1 MIYVWPSFD
10 SHVTVLDS
18 YNIKETSVPN
28 LDVYTD
34 VELYIYRLTHSC
46 ETDNSE

>member
-1 MIYVWPSFD
+1 MSDRPLT
-10 SHVTVLDS
+10 HMLLLDS
-18 YNIKETSVPN
+18 YSIKETSVPN

-34 VELYIYRLTHSC
+34 VDLYIYRLTYRC